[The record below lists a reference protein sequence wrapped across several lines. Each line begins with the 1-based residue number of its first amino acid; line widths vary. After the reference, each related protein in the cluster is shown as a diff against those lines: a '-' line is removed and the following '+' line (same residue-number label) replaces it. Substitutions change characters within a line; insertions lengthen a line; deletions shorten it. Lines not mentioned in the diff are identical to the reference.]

1 MFAARAA
8 ARPPPLLA
16 AARPPRAA
24 RRHVACTAAPPESLG
39 PADVLQE
46 WDVVVYTLGNGSG
59 HGVGRVARLEDGEAV
74 LDALSEEAG
83 GLWATAHDAEEVTV
97 PYAAV
102 LARFADANVEY
113 SQRQIDRQLNP
124 HAEHAEEVFKIRGVP
139 DWVRR
144 V

>member
-8 ARPPPLLA
+8 ARPPPPLA
-16 AARPPRAA
+16 AARAPRAV
-24 RRHVACTAAPPESLG
+24 RRHVACAAAPPESLG

-46 WDVVVYTLGNGSG
+46 WDVVVYTLGDGSG

-74 LDALSEEAG
+74 LDALSEEGG
-83 GLWATAHDAEEVTV
+83 GLWAAAHGEEVTV

-113 SQRQIDRQLNP
+113 SQRQIDRQVNP
-124 HAEHAEEVFKIRGVP
+124 HAEHAEEVFRIRGVP

-144 V
+144 A